1 MTSQEFSDDEDD
13 SQAPLAPLPDEPEPD
28 QGDEEEE
35 DEEKEDSAP
44 VPSGLATP
52 LPAETSMRGV
62 PGLDTPISGALTPS
76 ITEAPPVA
84 INLANRLR
92 ASENKPHP
100 LASSFGPDDMETM
113 EANETVD
120 TTEAENAV
128 ASAAEQGI
136 MEGEPSLLDSINMDM
151 GVVDM
156 DALDEST
163 EAYMDMLASGALD
176 LGDDL
181 MNGGLGEPPV

>member
-1 MTSQEFSDDEDD
+1 
-13 SQAPLAPLPDEPEPD
+13 
-28 QGDEEEE
+28 
-35 DEEKEDSAP
+35 
-44 VPSGLATP
+44 
-52 LPAETSMRGV
+52 MRGV

-113 EANETVD
+113 DANENVD
-120 TTEAENAV
+120 TTETGNAV
-128 ASAAEQGI
+128 TSAVDQGI

-151 GVVDM
+151 GVVGM

-163 EAYMDMLASGALD
+163 EVYMDMLASGALD

>member
-1 MTSQEFSDDEDD
+1 M
-13 SQAPLAPLPDEPEPD
+13 APLPDEPEQD

-44 VPSGLATP
+44 APSGIATP

-76 ITEAPPVA
+76 ITNATEPPAP

-100 LASSFGPDDMETM
+100 LSSSFGPDDMETTENM
-113 EANETVD
+113 ENMD
-120 TTEAENAV
+120 TTEAGNPAD
-128 ASAAEQGI
+128 ADQGLL
-136 MEGEPSLLDSINMDM
+136 EGETSLLDSINMDM

-156 DALDEST
+156 EGLDEST
-163 EAYMDMLASGALD
+163 EAYMDMLNSGALD

-181 MNGGLGEPPV
+181 MNGGLGEPS